1 MIGQVMDAIDGKLA
15 LHVQGLESGPQNCDL
30 KIKERKKKKQCAKAT

>member
-1 MIGQVMDAIDGKLA
+1 MDAIDWKLA

-30 KIKERKKKKQCAKAT
+30 KIKKKKEEETMCKS